1 MFIKLTLKKIDL
13 THKSLFFSQKKKTD
27 TQYVGLFY
35 KNIMVERRIIAV
47 QFNG

>member
-13 THKSLFFSQKKKTD
+13 THKSLFFSQKKTN